1 LKIAYFILNSFDYD
15 SRARL
20 EVETLGRCGHD
31 IEIVATVSADSKEFM
46 GFPIHR
52 IAQWKWPSRKAR
64 FIQYNLVAAKLGQK
78 INADIYHAVDL
89 DVLQAAVRA
98 ADKTGGR
105 VVYESR
111 ELYTELESLNGR
123 TLVRNFWQEL
133 ETRLIGRATRIITI
147 NDSIADELSRRY
159 GVERPAVIRNVARL
173 PVALEPVD
181 LHARFDIPS
190 HWKII
195 IYQGVLRGGQGLK
208 YLLDIVHLLNDVA
221 LIFIGDGHLENDLKA
236 KIQALGIS
244 DKVRFAGMI
253 QPDSLANYTAGAD
266 AGVLLM
272 EGIALNNRLALP
284 QKLFQYLACGIPQ
297 IVSPMP
303 EIAKFVETENS
314 GLVVPLDHAEDA
326 AKLISAFLC
335 DPTKLQTARQNCI
348 ESARHNNWDE
358 EEIKL
363 RELYKGL
370 EQSR

>member
-1 LKIAYFILNSFDYD
+1 MKIAYFILNSFDYD

-20 EVETLGRCGHD
+20 EVETLGRCGYD
-31 IEIVATVSADSKEFM
+31 IEIVATVGADSNSYL

-52 IAQWKWPSRKAR
+52 IAQWKWPSRKTR
-64 FIQYNLVAAKLGQK
+64 FIQYNLMAAKLGQR

-123 TLVRNFWQEL
+123 TLVRNFWREL

-159 GVERPAVIRNVARL
+159 GVERSAVIRNAARL
-173 PVALEPVD
+173 PVTLEPVD

-190 HWKII
+190 HWKIL
-195 IYQGVLRGGQGLK
+195 IYQGILRGGQGLI
-208 YLLDIVHLLNDVA
+208 YLLDIIHLLNDVA
-221 LIFIGDGHLENDLKA
+221 LIFIGGGHLENELKA
-236 KIQALGIS
+236 KVQVLGIS

-253 QPDSLANYTAGAD
+253 PPDSIANYTAGAD

-272 EGIALNNRLALP
+272 EGVALNNRLALP

-303 EIAKFVETENS
+303 EIARFVETENS

-326 AKLISAFLC
+326 ADLISTFLSGS
-335 DPTKLQTARQNCI
+335 TRLETIRQNCI
-348 ESARHNNWDE
+348 ESARRNNWDE
-358 EEIKL
+358 ESIKL
-363 RELYKGL
+363 CDLYKSL
-370 EQSR
+370 ERSR